1 MLPDLSPGANIPLPS
16 AAIGIALDGPFDLSA
31 LVLSA
36 SGTVAGDADMVFF
49 NQPDAPGVRLRGPR
63 LTVLPDALRRGAERI
78 VVVASP
84 EDLGAAVRTLSPVLL
99 TDAHERPFARFRPPL
114 MPTETVALLVEI
126 YRRAG
131 AWRVRAVGQGYA
143 DGLAGLARDFGVDVA
158 DDGAPT
164 GVGPANH
171 SGPPARGRAASQPT
185 RGRAASQPTRSRA
198 ASPPTRGRNDGGTA
212 RARAVPRPAARPGR
226 STRSSGSP
234 GTSGAQAGGA
244 AGPLAE
250 VVDRTN
256 AERARHGLPPLA
268 ADARL
273 TAAAQAHSADMVRR
287 GFFAHESPDGS
298 QVWDRAVAAGYAY
311 RKVAE
316 NIAAGQRTADE
327 VVHGWMHSPGHRANI
342 LDRDLTQIGVGRAE
356 GGPHGVYWTQVFG
369 APR

>member
-1 MLPDLSPGANIPLPS
+1 VVPDLPSGANVALPS
-16 AAIGIALDGPFDLSA
+16 AALGIALDGPFDLSA

-63 LTVLPDALRRGAERI
+63 LTVRPDALRRGAERV

-84 EDLGAAVRTLSPVLL
+84 ESLGTAVRTLPPVVL
-99 TDAHERPFARFRPPL
+99 TDARERPFARFRPPP
-114 MPTETVALLVEI
+114 MPTETVALLVEV

-158 DDGAPT
+158 DDG
-164 GVGPANH
+164 
-171 SGPPARGRAASQPT
+171 PPAGIGPDRGD
-185 RGRAASQPTRSRA
+185 GRDHPARSR
-198 ASPPTRGRNDGGTA
+198 GDG
-212 RARAVPRPAARPGR
+212 PRHG
-226 STRSSGSP
+226 G
-234 GTSGAQAGGA
+234 SGADAVLG
-244 AGPLAE
+244 E
-250 VVDRTN
+250 VVELTN
-256 AERARHGLPPLA
+256 AERARHGLRPLTV
-268 ADARL
+268 DDRL
-273 TAAAQAHSADMVRR
+273 ATAAQAHSTDMVRR
-287 GFFAHESPDGS
+287 GFFAHESPDGR

-327 VVHGWMHSPGHRANI
+327 VVRGWMGSPGHRANI
-342 LDRDLTQIGVGRAE
+342 LDGDLTQIGVGRAD
-356 GGPHGVYWTQVFG
+356 GGSYGVYWTQVFG

>member
-1 MLPDLSPGANIPLPS
+1 VVPDLPSGANVALPS
-16 AAIGIALDGPFDLSA
+16 AALGIALDGPFDLSA

-63 LTVLPDALRRGAERI
+63 LTVRPDALRRGAERV

-84 EDLGAAVRTLSPVLL
+84 EGLGTAVRTLPPVVL
-99 TDAHERPFARFRPPL
+99 TDARERPFARFRPPP
-114 MPTETVALLVEI
+114 MPTETVALLVEV

-158 DDGAPT
+158 DDAAP
-164 GVGPANH
+164 PSAA
-171 SGPPARGRAASQPT
+171 PPS
-185 RGRAASQPTRSRA
+185 
-198 ASPPTRGRNDGGTA
+198 
-212 RARAVPRPAARPGR
+212 
-226 STRSSGSP
+226 
-234 GTSGAQAGGA
+234 
-244 AGPLAE
+244 AGPLGE
-250 VVDRTN
+250 VVELTN
-256 AERARHGLPPLA
+256 AERVRHGLRPLTV
-268 ADARL
+268 DGRL
-273 TAAAQAHSADMVRR
+273 SAAAQAHSADMVRR

-327 VVHGWMHSPGHRANI
+327 VVRGWMGSPGHRANI
-342 LDRDLTQIGVGRAE
+342 LDRDLTQIGVGRAD
-356 GGPHGVYWTQVFG
+356 GGSYGVYWTQVFG